1 MPQPPQYDERLAGST
16 PPACSL
22 VRAPSIAVC
31 TAPLGSS
38 ASNLPPTGGWARAL
52 DASSWGRR
60 DVASLPTN
68 VCKDRLSYFA
78 TFMTAPSAW
87 FTQ

>member
-22 VRAPSIAVC
+22 VRAPPIAVC

-38 ASNLPPTGGWARAL
+38 VSNLPPPGGWARAL
-52 DASSWGRR
+52 DASSLARH
-60 DVASLPTN
+60 DVATAPTN
-68 VCKDRLSYFA
+68 VCEDRLFA
-78 TFMTAPSAW
+78 HRLFVGAR
-87 FTQ
+87 